1 MDYPGPPDKE
11 EDMMVKVKNP
21 TRSPTADP
29 ARDRSEYI
37 TEEEGLAFV
46 RGKGL
51 PIGASFFRSLRAKGK
66 APPTYYFGNSAM
78 FKRAELE
85 EWLPSI
91 FQKGTWSRRPKSGTG
106 AKAKTK
112 VKTKTGEMRAG

>member
-1 MDYPGPPDKE
+1 
-11 EDMMVKVKNP
+11 MVKVKNP
-21 TRSPTADP
+21 HPGLTGDP
-29 ARDRSEYI
+29 AGNRTEYM
-37 TEEEGLAFV
+37 TEEEGLAYV

-51 PIGASFFRSLRAKGK
+51 PIGANFFRGQRAKGNG
-66 APPTYYFGNSAM
+66 PPTYYFGNSAM
-78 FKRAELE
+78 FKRTELE

-91 FQKGTWSRRPKSGTG
+91 FQKGTWSRRPKSGAG